1 MRASH
6 RPQQNGFCVMRLAG
20 MENRPCCGWIY
31 GSSGSR
37 DVPCCG
43 RQIAQGFTPVSGR
56 ERRTEVRWEF
66 GRYLLN
72 LSDAQPASLVKLTLW
87 VEPRTIT
94 VMVPEIP
101 YS

>member
-1 MRASH
+1 MDRN
-6 RPQQNGFCVMRLAG
+6 PTLLRLDLRLVWKPRQG
-20 MENRPCCGWIY
+20 
-31 GSSGSR
+31 
-37 DVPCCG
+37 VPCCG
-43 RQIAQGFTPVSGR
+43 RQIAQGFKPVSGR